1 MPITPFQIVNED
13 GTINQNEYERCINFL
28 QDYVDGNVNI
38 YPKLTWE
45 NPFEVDLSQELSSY
59 TILRNILMQET
70 NRLLDN
76 TAFDNIKKLFNGI
89 LTRYG
94 STIHSC
100 GRYLEYSDEFL
111 DSPGFMYDVF
121 TKDET
126 LVKKEIVNDTL
137 NIYYL
142 DDENHTVLEYNDEKY
157 VQYVDLFPKYNFPS
171 YALIPENTIK
181 DSNTGSYSAYY
192 TYLNGVYSD
201 FYRLAGQYIGSSTL
215 FYYIECNDQMYI
227 TGGNAYED
235 DRLNTPV
242 NFKLNANVSNK
253 SIPTRGIP
261 LTNIQTSRNALQ
273 NEAFANAYITP
284 SVINTTVGYLSP
296 TTFTAAN
303 EDDWLI

>member
-157 VQYVDLFPKYNFPS
+157 VQYVDLFPKYSETKYKIREFNVRMKHFFKTTH
-171 YALIPENTIK
+171 LQQ
-181 DSNTGSYSAYY
+181 
-192 TYLNGVYSD
+192 
-201 FYRLAGQYIGSSTL
+201 R
-215 FYYIECNDQMYI
+215 
-227 TGGNAYED
+227 D
-235 DRLNTPV
+235 DD
-242 NFKLNANVSNK
+242 
-253 SIPTRGIP
+253 
-261 LTNIQTSRNALQ
+261 
-273 NEAFANAYITP
+273 FANILN
-284 SVINTTVGYLSP
+284 SLKIKGY
-296 TTFTAAN
+296 N
-303 EDDWLI
+303 NDR